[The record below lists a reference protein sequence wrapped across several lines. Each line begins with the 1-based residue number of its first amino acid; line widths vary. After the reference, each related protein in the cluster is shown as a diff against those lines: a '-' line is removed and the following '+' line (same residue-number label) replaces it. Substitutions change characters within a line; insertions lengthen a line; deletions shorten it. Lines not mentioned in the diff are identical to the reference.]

1 MTEVYVRPNVNAEDP
16 RNQRAA
22 HAQKTDSRLNRSVQK
37 RQIRERISD
46 MCSIRNLLILHFVF
60 VTSSDKHLCVITYL
74 LCLNSCPLLFF

>member
-22 HAQKTDSRLNRSVQK
+22 HAQKTDSEK
-37 RQIRERISD
+37 ISD

-74 LCLNSCPLLFF
+74 LCLNSCPLLLF

>member
-1 MTEVYVRPNVNAEDP
+1 MTKVYVRPNVNVEDP

-46 MCSIRNLLILHFVF
+46 MCSIW
-60 VTSSDKHLCVITYL
+60 
-74 LCLNSCPLLFF
+74 